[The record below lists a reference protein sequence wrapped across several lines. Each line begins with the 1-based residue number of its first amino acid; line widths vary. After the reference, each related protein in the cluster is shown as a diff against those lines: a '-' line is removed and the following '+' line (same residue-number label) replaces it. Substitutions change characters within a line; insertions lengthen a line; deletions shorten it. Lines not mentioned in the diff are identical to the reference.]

1 MSLTQFD
8 SLNSY
13 KDFVGAGMPDAQAE
27 AIIRAIRSSNEN
39 AVKDLSTRADLNNTR
54 IILKADIQEVRTEL
68 KAEIQEVRAEL
79 KAEIQEV
86 RAELKADIQE
96 VRAEL
101 KADIQE
107 VRTEIQEVRAEL
119 KVEIGTAKHEL
130 IKWITGSMLALL
142 AVLLGMLL
150 YLK

>member
-39 AVKDLSTRADLNNTR
+39 AVKDLSTKADLNNTR
-54 IILKADIQEVRTEL
+54 AELKADIQEVRMEIQEVRM
-68 KAEIQEVRAEL
+68 EIQEVRAEL

-86 RAELKADIQE
+86 RTELKE

-101 KADIQE
+101 K
-107 VRTEIQEVRAEL
+107 TEIQEVRAEL
-119 KVEIGTAKHEL
+119 KTEIGTAKHEL
-130 IKWITGSMLALL
+130 IKWIIGSMLALL

>member
-1 MSLTQFD
+1 MTTRNKAMSLTQFD

-39 AVKDLSTRADLNNTR
+39 AVKDLSTKADLNNTR
-54 IILKADIQEVRTEL
+54 MILKADIQEVRTEL

-79 KAEIQEV
+79 KAEI
-86 RAELKADIQE
+86 
-96 VRAEL
+96 
-101 KADIQE
+101 
-107 VRTEIQEVRAEL
+107 
-119 KVEIGTAKHEL
+119 GTAKHEL
-130 IKWITGSMLALL
+130 IKWIIGSMLALL
-142 AVLLGMLL
+142 AVLLGMLF